1 MAPVNV
7 VDLADLVIEQSA
19 IGCLLKQVQ
28 DNAIEDDGAAA
39 SDEDGAAA
47 ASAIAEPPAAAAAA
61 TATPEDE
68 VDEEDANVVYA
79 LVSALSLKSH
89 AKRDGIQSLI
99 KWMSSKL
106 GQEKSVSRLLSLHPL
121 SPTLGHSL
129 PLLSHLNVHLVARP
143 AAYHCGS
150 HVPIVL
156 AGNGEDFEVSSRI
169 RVQVCNGAP
178 VWVWAR
184 LSSRVRMDFIA

>member
-28 DNAIEDDGAAA
+28 DNTIEDDGAAA

-106 GQEKSVSRLLSLHPL
+106 GQEKSVSSSPL
-121 SPTLGHSL
+121 SILSP
-129 PLLSHLNVHLVARP
+129 PLSVTPSPSSHTSTFISWHDLLHTI
-143 AAYHCGS
+143 AAHTYPS
-150 HVPIVL
+150 
-156 AGNGEDFEVSSRI
+156 F
-169 RVQVCNGAP
+169 
-178 VWVWAR
+178 
-184 LSSRVRMDFIA
+184 